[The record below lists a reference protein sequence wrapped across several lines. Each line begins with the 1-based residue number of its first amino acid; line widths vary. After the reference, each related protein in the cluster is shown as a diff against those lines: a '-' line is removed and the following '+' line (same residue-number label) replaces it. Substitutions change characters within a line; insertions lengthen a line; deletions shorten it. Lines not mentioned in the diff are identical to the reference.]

1 MKKARVLALLIMLAM
16 VIALVAACGPTTDP
30 ATGGGTP
37 TGTTPDAPAGTQ
49 PGTESGAAPTPDA
62 PVTTGGVMRLATTAE
77 GANPI
82 GVPWLVYGVDN
93 VLMVPTSETLF
104 IQTKAGVIYPLLAE
118 SYDIE
123 LDNNRIVITVRQG
136 VEFHD
141 GSAWNAD
148 VAVWNLTNS
157 MEVGMI
163 SNAITNIVHL
173 SEYEFALEFETFS
186 NDILPSLTTHT
197 NAQISRV
204 AFEANGEDWARENPV
219 GTGPFI
225 LERYI
230 RGAVLSFVANP
241 NYWQEGYPLLDG
253 VEFHFIRD
261 AMTQNIAIQADGD
274 QSINVLQTT
283 SGEQISQL
291 REMGFSIISSPMGT
305 MALIPS
311 SENPDSPF
319 AIQAVREAVS
329 YAINREAI
337 VAARGFGVWTPGHQM
352 VAEAFPAA
360 RLPDSYNASFDPDR
374 ARELLAEAG
383 FPNGFSTEI
392 FAQPGM
398 SDRDALVAIQSML
411 AAVGITAELHFP
423 DGGGYSAIRRDWEGL
438 LFQHVRA
445 LPQIDRTF
453 NFFFGQTQT
462 IYPNLW
468 APDEMEDLIVGAAR
482 SPDNTQYLQ
491 GMARLANEHM
501 LVIPVHN
508 QMDTWVTRTYVHNGG
523 FTIWD
528 AGTNFRPG
536 NAFIS
541 E

>member
-1 MKKARVLALLIMLAM
+1 MKKVLSIIFALAL
-16 VIALVAACGPTTDP
+16 IAVLAACGNQAPD
-30 ATGGGTP
+30 TP
-37 TGTTPDAPAGTQ
+37 TQPPAETA
-49 PGTESGAAPTPDA
+49 PGTATDPTPDVPA
-62 PVTTGGVMRLATTAE
+62 TTGGIMRLTTTAE

-82 GVPWLVYGVDN
+82 GVPWMVYGVDN
-93 VLMVPTSETLF
+93 VLIVPTAETLF
-104 IQTKAGVIYPLLAE
+104 LQTKAGVIYPLLAE
-118 SYDIE
+118 SYRIE
-123 LDNNRIVITVRQG
+123 LENNQIVITVRQG

-148 VAVWNLTNS
+148 VAVWNLNNS
-157 MEVGMI
+157 REVGMV
-163 SNAITNIVHL
+163 SNAITDIVHL
-173 SEYEFALEFETFS
+173 GEYEFALRFDTFS
-186 NDILPSLTTHT
+186 NDIIPSLTTHT
-197 NAQISRV
+197 NAQISRA

-225 LERYI
+225 LESYI
-230 RGAVLSFVANP
+230 RGAVLSFRANP
-241 NYWQEGYPLLDG
+241 NYWQEGRPLLDG

-261 AMTQNIAIQADGD
+261 AMTQNIALQAEGD

-283 SGEQISQL
+283 SGEQIAQL
-291 REMGFSIISSPMGT
+291 REMGFSVISSPMGT
-305 MALIPS
+305 MCLIPS

-329 YAINREAI
+329 YAINREAV
-337 VAARGFGVWTPGHQM
+337 VAARGFGVWTPGFQM
-352 VAEAFPAA
+352 VAEAFPSA
-360 RLPDSYNASFDPDR
+360 RLPDSYNASFNPDR

-411 AAVGITAELHFP
+411 ADVGITAELHFP
-423 DGGGYSAIRRDWEGL
+423 DGGGYSAVRRDWEGL

-482 SPDNTQYLQ
+482 SPDNVQYLQ
-491 GMARLANEHM
+491 EMARLANEHM

-508 QMDTWVTRTYVHNGG
+508 QMDTWVTRQYVQNAG

-528 AGTNFRPG
+528 AGTSFRPG
-536 NAFIS
+536 DAFFA